1 MGIIIT
7 RFIWYSHLFKICYDG
22 NMKKLKNWKSYVTML
37 VVGILIGAFLFFG
50 MVNLNIGQS
59 EPKVTQ
65 TTVLEQ
71 LQSASDLITTDYH
84 YSKVG
89 RYENSLEING
99 WSIPLTNKYFILT
112 YEGEV
117 QLGIDLTKAD
127 IAVRG
132 DTIAITLPPVEVLS
146 NAIDEKSIEVY
157 NESKN
162 VFNPI
167 SVNDY
172 KEFAIQQKEA
182 VDKELEEKNYYEIAK
197 ENTIKSI
204 SQLLNMSDA
213 IRDQYK
219 LDIKFKD
226 A

>member
-1 MGIIIT
+1 M
-7 RFIWYSHLFKICYDG
+7 
-22 NMKKLKNWKSYVTML
+22 KNWKSYVTML

-65 TTVLEQ
+65 TTVL
-71 LQSASDLITTDYH
+71 
-84 YSKVG
+84 G

-182 VDKELEEKNYYEIAK
+182 VDKELEEKNIYEIAK

>member
-1 MGIIIT
+1 MVDFRLRT
-7 RFIWYSHLFKICYDG
+7 
-22 NMKKLKNWKSYVTML
+22 
-37 VVGILIGAFLFFG
+37 IL
-50 MVNLNIGQS
+50 
-59 EPKVTQ
+59 
-65 TTVLEQ
+65 
-71 LQSASDLITTDYH
+71 Y
-84 YSKVG
+84 
-89 RYENSLEING
+89 
-99 WSIPLTNKYFILT
+99 LT

-172 KEFAIQQKEA
+172 KELRSSK
-182 VDKELEEKNYYEIAK
+182 KKPS
-197 ENTIKSI
+197 TKSWRKRTFTK
-204 SQLLNMSDA
+204 SPRKTRSNPSPS
-213 IRDQYK
+213 
-219 LDIKFKD
+219 F
-226 A
+226 